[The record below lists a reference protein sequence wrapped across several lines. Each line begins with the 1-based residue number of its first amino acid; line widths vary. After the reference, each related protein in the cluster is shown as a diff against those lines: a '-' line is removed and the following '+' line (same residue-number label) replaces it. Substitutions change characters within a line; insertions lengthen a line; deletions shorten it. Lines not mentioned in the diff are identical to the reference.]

1 MPILLSNAS
10 ATGSP
15 AQWRGGRG
23 VLTAVATWGG
33 GNIALQYMGPDGATW
48 LAVGTALTA
57 NGLSTFELPPGLI
70 RAAVTTATAAYAQ
83 AEESEK

>member
-1 MPILLSNAS
+1 MPILLNNAS
-10 ATGSP
+10 ATGAP

-23 VLTAVATWGG
+23 VFTAVATWGG
-33 GNIALQYMGPDGATW
+33 GNIALQYMGPDGSTW
-48 LAVGTALTA
+48 LTVGTALAA

-70 RAAVTTATAAYAQ
+70 RAAVVTATAAYAQ

>member
-10 ATGSP
+10 ATGAP

-33 GNIALQYMGPDGATW
+33 GNIALQYMGPDGSTW

>member
-33 GNIALQYMGPDGATW
+33 GSITLQYMGPDGTTW
-48 LAVGTALTA
+48 LPVGSALTA
-57 NGLSTFELPPGLI
+57 NGMASFELPPGLI
-70 RAAVTTATAAYAQ
+70 RAAVATATAAYAQ

>member
-10 ATGSP
+10 ATGAP

>member
-33 GNIALQYMGPDGATW
+33 ENIALQYMGPDGITW